1 MIKTVLRFH
10 NMVTVFDEKLEQM
23 PAYRGTY
30 EIVKESI
37 LKVAPP
43 DAIFAH
49 GFNDEGKLLKVP
61 REEW

>member
-1 MIKTVLRFH
+1 MIKTVIRFR
-10 NMVTVFDEKLEQM
+10 NLVMVFDEESEQI
-23 PAYRGTY
+23 PEYQGTY

-37 LKVAPP
+37 LRDAPP

-49 GFNDEGKLLKVP
+49 GFNEEGKLLKLP

>member
-1 MIKTVLRFH
+1 MIKTVLRFR
-10 NMVTVFDEKLEQM
+10 NLVMVFDEESEQI
-23 PAYRGTY
+23 PEYQGTY

-37 LKVAPP
+37 LRDAPS